1 MWYTQHCVCICCV
14 SGLFIVLYGTL
25 KSAHSSWQWHIYII
39 EILCDEFTSERQP
52 VWLSVLQ
59 PVILS
64 CKLAGLPPLHPSLT
78 SWETKMDAR
87 SWLPARTDRP
97 LSYWPYMNFNPSLHS
112 QFVLLLLLIPFDNFS
127 LQLYPPQSLHVSS
140 SMLFSLYN
148 TVLSPLH
155 PSLPTS
161 PPSSPPLFPPIVGSP
176 VVSLAGST
184 SGWDDSNW
192 GNGTSLKQD

>member
-127 LQLYPPQSLHVSS
+127 LQLYPPQSLHPLSLSS
-140 SMLFSLYN
+140 SFSCLLFHAFFFVQYS
-148 TVLSPLH
+148 TVSFTPLPPYLSSILSP
-155 PSLPTS
+155 SL
-161 PPSSPPLFPPIVGSP
+161 
-176 VVSLAGST
+176 ST
-184 SGWDDSNW
+184 HRWLSGGVLGWVHLW
-192 GNGTSLKQD
+192 VRR